1 MTAQIVQYLKNSEAF
16 RSLSDDS
23 LQRLAS
29 VLHVESFAAGSCLV
43 REGEVGTCMF
53 VLCEGRVHIPIE
65 GRDGKPKF
73 TAWLSEGHVFGE
85 MALLTDEP
93 RTADVIADT
102 DCKCIVIP
110 RSVVTQLL
118 IDHPEV
124 AGFLTNILGQR
135 LMEGRG
141 IQHVGKYRL
150 TGEII
155 GKGGMATVFEG
166 IHSNLDRP
174 VAIKMLSHTLMYRRH
189 FAERFRN
196 EARIIAGLRHPN
208 IVEVYDREE
217 AWATIFIVMEK
228 LTGRDVELILDEKG
242 KLPAAEVRRVLR
254 DVASALAFAH
264 AHGIVHRDVKPSN
277 IIIEPD
283 GTVKL
288 TDFGIAA
295 IDGVEEGMT
304 RDKGIYLGTPVYSS
318 PEHAMGL
325 VVDGR
330 SDVYALGIVAYEM
343 LTGLLPFD
351 DDEIQTVLRQHIEA
365 PMPDP
370 RLYVPDI
377 PQDLI
382 EFIFRATAKDPAQR
396 YQSANDIVAFFD
408 RTQRRT
414 TLPHQVS
421 LKTFGIIYSPDVE
434 TEVQDLLQRFR
445 LMAERIPGV
454 SFRISDS

>member
-1 MTAQIVQYLKNSEAF
+1 MTAHIVQFLRNSEAF
-16 RSLSDDS
+16 RSLSEDS
-23 LQRLAS
+23 LQRLAIF
-29 VLHVESFAAGSCLV
+29 VHVEAFTAGTWLV
-43 REGEVGTCMF
+43 REGEAGTCMF
-53 VLCEGRVHIPIE
+53 VICEGRIQIPID

-73 TAWLSEGHVFGE
+73 TAWLGAGDVFGE
-85 MALLTDEP
+85 MALMTEGQ
-93 RTADVIADT
+93 RNADVIADT
-102 DCKCIVIP
+102 DCKCIVVP
-110 RSVVTQLL
+110 KSVVTQLL
-118 IDHPEV
+118 SDHPEV
-124 AGFLTNILGQR
+124 ASFLTNILGKR

-141 IQHVGKYRL
+141 IQHVGKFRL

-174 VAIKMLSHTLMYRRH
+174 VAIKMLSHTLIYRRH

-217 AWATIFIVMEK
+217 AYATIFIIMEK
-228 LTGRDVELILDEKG
+228 LTGRDVEQILDEKG
-242 KLPAAEVRRVLR
+242 KLPATEVRRVLR

-277 IIIEPD
+277 IIIQPD
-283 GTVKL
+283 GVVKL

-351 DDEIQTVLRQHIEA
+351 DDDIQKVLRQHIEV

-370 RLYVPDI
+370 RVHVSDI

-396 YQSANDIVAFFD
+396 YQSANDIVDFFE
-408 RTQRRT
+408 RTQRIS

-434 TEVQDLLQRFR
+434 TEVQELVQRFR
-445 LMAERIPGV
+445 LMAERINGV
-454 SFRISDS
+454 SFRSSG